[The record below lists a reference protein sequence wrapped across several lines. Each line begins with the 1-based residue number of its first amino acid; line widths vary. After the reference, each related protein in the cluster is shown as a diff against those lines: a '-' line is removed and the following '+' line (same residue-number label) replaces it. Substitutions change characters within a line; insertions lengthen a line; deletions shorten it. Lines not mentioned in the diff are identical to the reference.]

1 MTGKLLHLDAF
12 YVAIQDRDGWYHS
25 WPRREVKI
33 DVHDPLSPHIDLLA
47 KYTNTDVHNL
57 FAYLETLK

>member
-1 MTGKLLHLDAF
+1 
-12 YVAIQDRDGWYHS
+12 V
-25 WPRREVKI
+25 E
-33 DVHDPLSPHIDLLA
+33 VHDPLAAHRALMR